1 MLQLYN
7 VFGSGAS
14 HRIHAQF
21 MTQSSIHNKG
31 RRVGL
36 LHGATTRMALWF
48 YAMMRVLRHK
58 DVLKAT
64 IHTLQFRELSK
75 NDKVRGAVRDI
86 ENATFLKLCISC
98 SELCSLPFVH

>member
-1 MLQLYN
+1 ML
-7 VFGSGAS
+7 
-14 HRIHAQF
+14 R
-21 MTQSSIHNKG
+21 
-31 RRVGL
+31 
-36 LHGATTRMALWF
+36 GATTRMASWF
-48 YAMMRVLRHK
+48 YAMMRVLCHK

-86 ENATFLKLCISC
+86 ENATFLKPCISC

>member
-1 MLQLYN
+1 ML
-7 VFGSGAS
+7 
-14 HRIHAQF
+14 R
-21 MTQSSIHNKG
+21 
-31 RRVGL
+31 
-36 LHGATTRMALWF
+36 GATTRMASWF

-64 IHTLQFRELSK
+64 IHTLQFRELLK

>member
-1 MLQLYN
+1 VVY
-7 VFGSGAS
+7 V
-14 HRIHAQF
+14 QF
-21 MTQSSIHNKG
+21 MAQSSIHNKG

-36 LHGATTRMALWF
+36 LHGATTRMASWF
-48 YAMMRVLRHK
+48 YAMMRVLCHE

-64 IHTLQFRELSK
+64 IHTLQFRDLLK